1 MRLTEQDRICI
12 PVPLYHC
19 FRHGDGQPRLR
30 HARRHH
36 GLSRRRL

>member
-19 FRHGDGQPRLR
+19 FGMVMGNPISPR
-30 HARRHH
+30 
-36 GLSRRRL
+36 